1 VSGVR
6 RRLERLEE
14 GARGAPGGPLEDEN
28 ERRERLARVR
38 AAAEQ
43 ENERFFRELA
53 GDRRKAFL
61 EDVGYGGHGAE
72 ALRDE
77 NFLYP
82 DDQPPFTIGEDG
94 TVVST
99 RDGKP
104 VTDFHQTLAEVF
116 FWDYV
121 EMGNPGGLYYDEAT
135 EGFYMPDS
143 GELAFSRDRCYLPRF
158 FWAIGDAH
166 AAPYGISVP
175 ERIDIRARGE
185 G

>member
-1 VSGVR
+1 MRGAR
-6 RRLERLEE
+6 RRLEQ
-14 GARGAPGGPLEDEN
+14 LEDSAGLASAGGRPEDEREHR
-28 ERRERLARVR
+28 ERRERIAHDANRS
-38 AAAEQ
+38 
-43 ENERFFRELA
+43 NERRRSEGLEPIFEVDEG
-53 GDRRKAFL
+53 GDVFCA
-61 EDVGYGGHGAE
+61 Y
-72 ALRDE
+72 
-77 NFLYP
+77 
-82 DDQPPFTIGEDG
+82 
-94 TVVST
+94 
-99 RDGKP
+99 DGKP